1 MYRHDF
7 LRHMPEYMLRDQ
19 NELSEDD
26 LIAVIFSLFS
36 FLSNGNDM
44 NRLKGMWWEKN

>member
-19 NELSEDD
+19 DELSGDD
-26 LIAVIFSLFS
+26 LIAVIFSVF
-36 FLSNGNDM
+36 FFV
-44 NRLKGMWWEKN
+44 KWEWYE